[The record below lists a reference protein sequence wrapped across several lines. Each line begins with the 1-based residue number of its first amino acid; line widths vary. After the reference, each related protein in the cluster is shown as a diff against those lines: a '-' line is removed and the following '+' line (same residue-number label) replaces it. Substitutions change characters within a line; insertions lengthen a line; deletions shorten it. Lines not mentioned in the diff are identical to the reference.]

1 MSKSYILIIIKTF
14 SGLHI
19 STTTTLENIF
29 VINTI
34 YEFNLEISKFLE
46 RLLILLFNNILKLWI
61 SQRAFFLAHTIFNI
75 YKNFQDSKKQKSER
89 LDFFSPTPNVQSPIQ
104 NSVRDQIWSFLWK

>member
-1 MSKSYILIIIKTF
+1 MSKSYILITIKTF

-46 RLLILLFNNILKLWI
+46 RLLSYSSITFLNYGLVKELSFWHIQSLI
-61 SQRAFFLAHTIFNI
+61 SIRISKIAKS
-75 YKNFQDSKKQKSER
+75 KN
-89 LDFFSPTPNVQSPIQ
+89 L
-104 NSVRDQIWSFLWK
+104 SV